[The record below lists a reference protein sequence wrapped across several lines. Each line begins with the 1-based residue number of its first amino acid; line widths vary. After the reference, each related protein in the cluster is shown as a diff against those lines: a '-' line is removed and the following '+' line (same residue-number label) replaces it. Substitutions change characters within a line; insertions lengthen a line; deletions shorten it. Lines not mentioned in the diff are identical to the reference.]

1 MDELCFS
8 SRDFLLFFFFF
19 SFFFSF
25 FFFFFFYSFS
35 FSLSLFF
42 FFSLLFI
49 GMGLLGISSI
59 LPRSIVRKRV
69 VCWRRRSGEF
79 VGVNGCEADRFA

>member
-8 SRDFLLFFFFF
+8 SRDFLL
-19 SFFFSF
+19 
-25 FFFFFFYSFS
+25 FFFFYSFS

-69 VCWRRRSGEF
+69 VCWRRSGEWMR
-79 VGVNGCEADRFA
+79 G

>member
-8 SRDFLLFFFFF
+8 SRDFLL
-19 SFFFSF
+19 